1 MKTLNIILL
10 SLVSIAVGYALLI
23 NFFSRD
29 QDDLEEKP
37 YEKETIVHVYDTVYI
52 FDTIYQI
59 PYIDPIEIPH
69 PEHGRVIIDLNDT
82 TIIYTADHIIYNQMD
97 SFQQINQ
104 LLFQE
109 FGGRYI
115 NRKGK

>member
-10 SLVSIAVGYALLI
+10 SLVSIAVGYALSL
-23 NFFSRD
+23 NFYSYD

-37 YEKETIVHVYDTVYI
+37 YEKEIMVQVYDTVYI
-52 FDTIYQI
+52 YDTIYKM

-82 TIIYTADHIIYNQMD
+82 TIIYTAEYIIYNQLD